1 MFRLESKR
9 LKREFKI
16 SDGKFYASQIV
27 NTYSGMNFVPDGNG
41 CEFVIHFEDG
51 SEYSSKG
58 LDVIDSHFENDK
70 LMVKFEENMGISVT
84 LEYWIHNDQNT
95 FCKHIILDQNNDKT
109 IDFIELE
116 KIGIINSKT
125 HLDID
130 VMPDGEISGVH
141 ASLGQPFFIDSLFF
155 GCEFPATENR
165 IIHGAGTVRYYIGK
179 PVGKNFVC
187 PTTVMGASKNNTV
200 IEVRKAFFEYIESIS
215 VGANLRFQFN
225 SWYDHMRDIDEE
237 KIFYTFSEVHKKLN
251 EHGAPALDA
260 YVVDDGWVNFK
271 KPKFWEY
278 NSKFPNGMEKV
289 TALCN
294 DLNSNF
300 GMWLGPRG
308 GYVGEWKLAKKFQ
321 KAGNGYWNKEGNE
334 ICVASTTYV
343 EKLQNFLIE
352 QTKAY
357 DIRYWKL
364 DGFATKPC
372 PNPKHDHMVG
382 GTNDMYYV
390 TDLWTK
396 WVELYKN
403 LRAVNP
409 EMWINMTCYV
419 NVSPWWLQWVNSLW
433 LQNSN
438 DIGFSD
444 NQENQAQV
452 ESEITYRD
460 GRYYDCIC
468 ARANQIPLKHI
479 YNHEP
484 IYGTEAKVNYT
495 DEEFEK
501 YIYWCMVRGQ
511 AINEL
516 HLTPSMMNDTKW
528 AALAKA
534 MNCQKANYHILK
546 NANFIG
552 GNPVENNIYGYV
564 SWTED
569 GEGILAFRNPT
580 NESTD
585 ITITMNKLMGTPE
598 SLDGAKRFN
607 IYCNSIPEDDQTY
620 SYNDKM
626 DITLKPYE
634 AIIFKIGKER

>member
-16 SDGKFYASQIV
+16 SEGKFYASQIV
-27 NTYSGMNFVPDGNG
+27 NTYSNMSFVPDGNG
-41 CEFVIHFEDG
+41 CEFVVHFADG
-51 SEYSSKG
+51 TEYSSKG
-58 LDVIDSHFENDK
+58 LDVEDSCFEDGK
-70 LMVKFEENMGISVT
+70 LTIKFKENLGLAVS
-84 LEYWIHNDQNT
+84 LEYWVHDDKNS
-95 FCKHIILDQNNDKT
+95 FCKRVIIDQKNDKV
-109 IDFIELE
+109 IDYIELE

-125 HLDID
+125 HLSID
-130 VMPDGEISGVH
+130 VMPEGEITGRR
-141 ASLGQPFFIDSLFF
+141 AALGQPFFIDSLFF

-165 IIHGAGTVRYYIGK
+165 IVNGAGTVKYYLGK
-179 PVGKNFVC
+179 AVGSNFVC
-187 PTTVMGASKNNTV
+187 PTTIMGASKDNSV
-200 IEVRKAFFEYIESIS
+200 IEIRKAFFEYIDFIS
-215 VGANLRFQFN
+215 VPTTLRFQYN
-225 SWYDHMRDIDEE
+225 SWYDHMRGIDEE
-237 KIFYTFSEVHKKLN
+237 KIFYTFSEVNKKLN
-251 EHGAPALDA
+251 EYNAPKLDA

-278 NSKFPNGMEKV
+278 NSKFPEGMKNV
-289 TALCN
+289 KKLC
-294 DLNSNF
+294 DDMGTEF

-308 GYVGEWKLAKKFQ
+308 GYVDEWKLAKKFQ
-321 KAGNGYWNKEGNE
+321 KAGTGFYNKEANE
-334 ICVASTTYV
+334 ICVASTKYV
-343 EKLQNFLIE
+343 KNLQEFLIE

-357 DIRYWKL
+357 DICYWKL
-364 DGFATKPC
+364 DGFATKAC
-372 PNPKHDHMVG
+372 HNTKHDHMVG
-382 GTNDMYYV
+382 GFEDMYYV

-403 LRAVNP
+403 LRAVKP

-419 NVSPWWLQWVNSLW
+419 NVSPWWLQYVNSLW

-460 GRYYDCIC
+460 GRYFDCIC

-528 AALAKA
+528 QALANA
-534 MNCQKANYHILK
+534 MNYQKANYDILQ
-546 NANFIG
+546 NATFIG

-564 SWTED
+564 SWNDES
-569 GEGILAFRNPT
+569 GILAFRNPT
-580 NESTD
+580 NENAD

-598 SLDGAKRFN
+598 NLQGAKRFN
-607 IYCNSIPEDDQTY
+607 VYCKTLPENDTEY
-620 SYNDKM
+620 NYNDKI
-626 DITLKPYE
+626 DITLHPYE
-634 AIIFKIGKER
+634 MVIFKIGKER

>member
-16 SDGKFYASQIV
+16 SEGKFYASQIV
-27 NTYSGMNFVPDGNG
+27 NTYSGMSFVPDGNG
-41 CEFVIHFEDG
+41 CEFVIHFADG
-51 SEYSSKG
+51 TEYSSKG
-58 LDVIDSHFENDK
+58 LEVADSCFEDGK
-70 LMVKFEENMGISVT
+70 LTIKFKEQFGLGVS
-84 LEYWIHNDQNT
+84 LEYWVHDDENS
-95 FCKHIILDQNNDKT
+95 FCKRVIIDQKNDEI
-109 IDFIELE
+109 IDYIELE

-125 HLDID
+125 HLSIDI
-130 VMPDGEISGVH
+130 MPDGEISGRH

-155 GCEFPATENR
+155 GCEFPATDNR
-165 IIHGAGTVRYYIGK
+165 IVHGAGTIRYYLGK
-179 PVGKNFVC
+179 SVGSNFVC
-187 PTTVMGASKNNTV
+187 PTTVMGACKSNTV
-200 IEVRKAFFEYIESIS
+200 IETKKAFFEYIDFIS
-215 VGANLRFQFN
+215 VGADLRFQFN

-237 KIFYTFSEVHKKLN
+237 KIVYSFTEVHKQLEKHN
-251 EHGAPALDA
+251 APKLDA

-271 KPKFWEY
+271 RPKFWEF
-278 NSKFPNGMEKV
+278 NSKFPDGMKNV
-289 TALCN
+289 TALCR
-294 DLNSNF
+294 DLGSTF

-321 KAGNGYWNKEGNE
+321 KAGTGFLNKEANE
-334 ICVASTTYV
+334 ICVASTKYV
-343 EKLQNFLIE
+343 ENLQAFLIE

-357 DIRYWKL
+357 DINYWKL

-372 PNPKHDHMVG
+372 HNESHDHMIG
-382 GTNDMYYV
+382 GKNDMYYV
-390 TDLWTK
+390 TDLWSK
-396 WVELYKN
+396 WIELYKN
-403 LRAVNP
+403 LRAVKP

-433 LQNSN
+433 VQNSN
-438 DIGFSD
+438 DIGFAE

-460 GRYYDCIC
+460 GRYFDCIC

-484 IYGTEAKVNYT
+484 IYGTTAKVNYT

-501 YIYWCMVRGQ
+501 YINWCMVRGQ

-516 HLTPSMMNDTKW
+516 HLTPSMMNEAKW
-528 AALAKA
+528 QALANA
-534 MNCQKANYHILK
+534 MNIQKANYHILK
-546 NANFIG
+546 NAIFIG
-552 GNPVENNIYGYV
+552 GNPVENNIYGYT

-580 NESTD
+580 NENAD

-598 SLDGAKRFN
+598 SLQGAKRFN
-607 IYCNSIPEDDQTY
+607 IYCKTLPENDTEY
-620 SYNDKM
+620 NYNDKIDM
-626 DITLKPYE
+626 TLHPFE
-634 AIIFKIGKER
+634 VVIFKIGKER